1 MRVVYLMKVI
11 LSTSIVKVFGCQA
24 IKVIY
29 PKFGDHITN
38 ITFLFI

>member
-11 LSTSIVKVFGCQA
+11 LSTSIVKVFGCQV

-29 PKFGDHITN
+29 PKFGNSNTV
-38 ITFLFI
+38 